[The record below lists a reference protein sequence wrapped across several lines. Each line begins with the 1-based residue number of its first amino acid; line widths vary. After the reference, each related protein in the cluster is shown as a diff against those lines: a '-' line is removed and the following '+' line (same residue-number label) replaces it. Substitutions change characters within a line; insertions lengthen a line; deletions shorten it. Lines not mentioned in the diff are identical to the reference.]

1 MSEAESDGED
11 LLKEDS
17 GDESEPDNELDHKAQ
32 LEALKESDPAFYKF
46 MQENDKDLLNFGG
59 SDDELEIEEE
69 DEEDAEMNEDAPDP
83 EEQEGQIVLTT
94 DMITKWKLTMASDKS
109 LRALKKLLIAFRA
122 AVASAGDSDKD
133 PGEFRYTIPS
143 SAIFNSI
150 MVAAITYAPIILDH
164 HLMVAGRNSRLYVS
178 LSDI

>member
-11 LLKEDS
+11 ILKEDS
-17 GDESEPDNELDHKAQ
+17 GDESEPDNALDHKAQ

-59 SDDELEIEEE
+59 SDDEHELEVEEE
-69 DEEDAEMNEDAPDP
+69 DDDAETNEDAPEDP
-83 EEQEGQIVLTT
+83 EEQEGQIMLTT

-109 LRALKKLLIAFRA
+109 LRALKKLLVAFRA

-133 PGEFRYTIPS
+133 PGEFKYTIPS
-143 SAIFNSI
+143 SAIFNSV

-164 HLMVAGRNSRLYVS
+164 HLMIAGRNSRLYDHFS
-178 LSDI
+178 